1 MPLPF
6 ELLPFTARRDP
17 FGALTLGGCALP
29 DLVQRFGSPLYIY
42 DGATLDA
49 AAAGYQAA
57 LAAHYPGPGAVAYAA
72 KAWLCTATA
81 RWAAARGLGLDVVSG
96 SELAIALHAGFPA
109 AQIHF
114 HGNNKSR
121 AELAAALAAG
131 VGRIVVDHA
140 GELELINELARGLG
154 RRQAIWLRINPD
166 VAVDTHSH
174 TRTGHAASKFG
185 LALADGT
192 AAAAVA
198 RACALPHLHL
208 LGLHSH
214 IGSQFRDPAPLVA
227 ATQRV
232 MRFAGEMQRTTGW
245 QIAEFSPG
253 GGWAVPYTPAQAEGL
268 LPVEEALEPLAAA
281 VVAGC
286 GEQALPLP
294 RLVVEPGR
302 SLVAR
307 AGVAVYTVG
316 AVKQAG
322 DTLYAFIDGGLADN
336 PRPAL
341 YDAAYHALL
350 ANRQGAAER
359 IRVHVAGPYCE
370 TGDVLIYDLE
380 LPPLQPGDL
389 LAVPVSGAY
398 QLSMASNYNG
408 ALRPAVVWVEA
419 GQARLVQ
426 RRETVADLLRRDE
439 EPDYPAS

>member
-1 MPLPF
+1 MPLPLD
-6 ELLPFTARRDP
+6 LLPLTARRDP
-17 FGALTLGGCALP
+17 AGVLTIGDCALP
-29 DLVQRFGSPLYIY
+29 DLVQRFGSPLYVY

-49 AAAGYQAA
+49 ATTRYQAA
-57 LAAHYPGPGAVAYAA
+57 LAASYPGPGVVAYAA
-72 KAWLCTATA
+72 KAWLCAATA

-96 SELAIALHAGFPA
+96 GELAIALHAGFPA

-114 HGNNKSR
+114 HGNNKSHG
-121 AELAAALAAG
+121 ELAAALAAG
-131 VGRIVVDHA
+131 VGRIVVDHPV
-140 GELELINELARGLG
+140 ELEIINELARGLG
-154 RRQAIWLRINPD
+154 RQQAIWLRINPD

-185 LALADGT
+185 LALADGS
-192 AAAAVA
+192 AAAAVT
-198 RACALPHLHL
+198 RALALPHLHL
-208 LGLHSH
+208 RGLHSH
-214 IGSQFRDPAPLVA
+214 IGSQFRDPAPLIA

-232 MRFAGEMQRTTGW
+232 LHFAGQMQRTTGW
-245 QIAEFSPG
+245 QVAEFSPG
-253 GGWAVPYTPAQAEGL
+253 GGWAVPYTPAQVEGL
-268 LPVEEALEPLAAA
+268 LPLEEALIALGAA
-281 VVAGC
+281 VVAAC
-286 GEQALPLP
+286 REHALPLP

-336 PRPAL
+336 PRPTL
-341 YDAAYHALL
+341 YGAAYHALL
-350 ANRQGAAER
+350 ANCRGTAEHA
-359 IRVHVAGPYCE
+359 RVHVAGPYCE

-380 LPPLQPGDL
+380 LPRLQPGDL

-439 EPDYPAS
+439 GLM